1 MEGKVVILGGGV
13 AALGATYHLVKHGTH
28 PVIIERSREIGG
40 LASSYRIGDFY
51 IERFYHHFFPTDTL
65 VFDLAKELGIENKML
80 WKKTRMGFYHKDK
93 LYGFTSPLDI
103 IRFMPLSFANRVRFG
118 LTMLKIAK
126 TREFGNLDKLT
137 AKEWLISTFGQ
148 EIYQEIFLPM
158 LKIKFAMSLDK
169 QGRSRGQG
177 TSARRSSVTWRTATT
192 TSSMQCIGRQKV
204 SAVFITI
211 LKSWK
216 SNTMNTIIPLKQ
228 GKVAKSPL

>member
-126 TREFGNLDKLT
+126 TREFGNLEGISRVCLWPPPRKGGV
-137 AKEWLISTFGQ
+137 AGKEHQRGEARLHG
-148 EIYQEIFLPM
+148 ERLP
-158 LKIKFAMSLDK
+158 
-169 QGRSRGQG
+169 RPHRCN
-177 TSARRSSVTWRTATT
+177 V
-192 TSSMQCIGRQKV
+192 
-204 SAVFITI
+204 
-211 LKSWK
+211 
-216 SNTMNTIIPLKQ
+216 
-228 GKVAKSPL
+228 